1 MSSAFRLSLGLNIAL
16 LGIVAVLLWHDRSLV
31 SRDREVAVGPAF
43 TRPATAKS
51 PVVAEG
57 LAPKISEPKIT
68 PAAIAQL
75 ERLGIPRDTLVN
87 ALLESFNRRSTQQV
101 VALQKKYAPK
111 LVPEREM
118 IELSRQCDIEQ
129 TRELK
134 EALGEEG
141 YRAWDKEQTLH
152 ALNRARVPGDEL
164 PMTADEAEQA
174 YRLQKDFDQKAKELQ
189 LAMEDGV
196 ADKADAG
203 TLQAQAQQALDR
215 DLEKLLGKERFSEL
229 RSNTPPTTEVYR
241 TFGDLNPSPDQA
253 NAVIRADGDYHA
265 CQAALT
271 KRLTENPAETANVMA
286 ELQALAD
293 AREQTYRQLFG
304 ADAYDN
310 FKLTHDATY
319 QTLKQYADA
328 WNLNADEVKQVYQ
341 SVNTF
346 QQQADR
352 MRAAA
357 SLRQEAGQSVDW
369 KEVNASIEQ
378 AQQQTET
385 VLQSAIG
392 PERLRRLKQN
402 GLLENGGPSG

>member
-1 MSSAFRLSLGLNIAL
+1 MSSILRLSIGLNMVL
-16 LGIVAVLLWHDRSLV
+16 LGIVAVLLWRGYFAAPSAVDHFVQPASAKRAASKSDAEA
-31 SRDREVAVGPAF
+31 RELQPKLAEARINQAAV
-43 TRPATAKS
+43 
-51 PVVAEG
+51 V
-57 LAPKISEPKIT
+57 
-68 PAAIAQL
+68 QL
-75 ERLGIPRDTLVN
+75 EQLGIPRETLVN
-87 ALLESFNRRSTQQV
+87 ALLESFNRRSTQRV

-118 IELSRQCDIEQ
+118 IELARQCDIDQ
-129 TRELK
+129 THELK

-189 LAMEDGV
+189 MAMEDGV

-253 NAVIRADGDYHA
+253 HAVVQAESDYRAR
-265 CQAALT
+265 QAALT
-271 KRLTENPAETANVMA
+271 KRLTENPAEATNVMA

-293 AREQTYRQLFG
+293 VREQTYRQLFG
-304 ADAYDN
+304 SDAYDN

-357 SLRQEAGQSVDW
+357 SLRQDAGQPVDW
-369 KEVNASIEQ
+369 KAVNASIEQ
-378 AQQQTET
+378 AQQQTEA
-385 VLQSAIG
+385 VLQSTIG
-392 PERLRRLKQN
+392 QDRLRRLKQN